1 MDYGRFVE
9 ILNRHIFEGEKKDL
23 LKKLAERPERFIGLF
38 RPTKPEAKILQ
49 HLLQSHEIRFGD
61 AIEEIVTEII
71 ADLGYRNLPKTIRD
85 NDKTLSLDQY
95 FTDGS
100 TYYFIEQKLR
110 DDHDSTKKRGQIDNF
125 EKKLEML
132 YNLHGNNLVGIMYF
146 IDPDLAKN
154 RNFYTEKLRYFA
166 EFYGVET
173 HLFYG
178 QELFE
183 YFNAPQIWNDI
194 IQWLIRW
201 KNELPDLPEINFDKS
216 PKESFDEIKD
226 LELRN
231 WREILQNDKLW
242 NEGIIYVLFRSGET
256 LNLMEEYFRQQN
268 TVPYRNLGKLLRKRL
283 EEYYSNQK
291 TL

>member
-71 ADLGYRNLPKTIRD
+71 ADLGYKNLPKTIRD

-132 YNLHGNNLVGIMYF
+132 YNIHGNNLVGIMYF

-183 YFNAPQIWNDI
+183 YFDAPQIWDNI

-201 KNELPDLPEINFDKS
+201 KSELPDLPEINFDKN

-268 TVPYRNLGKLLRKRL
+268 LVPYRNLGKLLRKRL
-283 EEYYSNQK
+283 EEYYTQK

>member
-71 ADLGYRNLPKTIRD
+71 ADLGYKNLPKTIRD
-85 NDKTLSLDQY
+85 NDKILSLDQY

-100 TYYFIEQKLR
+100 AYYFIEQKLR

-132 YNLHGNNLVGIMYF
+132 YNIHGNNLVGIMYF

-183 YFNAPQIWNDI
+183 YFDAPQIWDNI

-201 KNELPDLPEINFDKS
+201 KSELPDLPEINFDKN

-268 TVPYRNLGKLLRKRL
+268 LVPYRNLGKLLRKRL
-283 EEYYSNQK
+283 EEYYTQK

>member
-1 MDYGRFVE
+1 MDYKRFVE
-9 ILNRHIFEGEKKDL
+9 ILNQHIFEGEKKDL

-61 AIEEIVTEII
+61 AIEEIITEII
-71 ADLGYRNLPKTIRD
+71 ADLGYKNLSKTIRD
-85 NDKTLSLDQY
+85 DGKILSLDQY
-95 FTDGS
+95 FTDGI
-100 TYYFIEQKLR
+100 TYYFIEQKIR

-132 YNLHGNNLVGIMYF
+132 YNIHGDSLVGIMYF

-154 RNFYTEKLRYFA
+154 RNFYAERLRYFA

-183 YFNAPQIWNDI
+183 YFGIPQIWNNI
-194 IQWLIRW
+194 IQWLARW
-201 KNELPDLPEINFDKS
+201 KNELPDLPEINFDKN
-216 PKESFDEIKD
+216 PEESFNEIKD
-226 LELRN
+226 LELRH

-242 NEGIIYVLFRSGET
+242 DEGIIHVLFRNGKT

-268 TVPYRNLGKLLRKRL
+268 TAPYRNLGKLLRKRL
-283 EEYYSNQK
+283 KECF
-291 TL
+291 

>member
-1 MDYGRFVE
+1 MDYKRFVE

-85 NDKTLSLDQY
+85 DDKILSLDQY
-95 FTDGS
+95 FTDGI

-125 EKKLEML
+125 EKKLEIL
-132 YNLHGNNLVGIMYF
+132 YNIHGDNLVGIMYF
-146 IDPDLAKN
+146 IDPDLTKN
-154 RNFYTEKLRYFA
+154 RNFYAEKLQYFA

-183 YFNAPQIWNDI
+183 YFNNPKIWDNI
-194 IQWLIRW
+194 IQWLTRW
-201 KNELPDLPEINFDKS
+201 KNELPDLPEVNFDEN

-226 LELRN
+226 LELRS

-242 NEGIIYVLFRSGET
+242 DEGIIYVLFRSGET
-256 LNLMEEYFRQQN
+256 LNLMAEYFGQQN
-268 TVPYRNLGKLLRKRL
+268 AAPYRNLEKLLRKRL
-283 EEYYSNQK
+283 EEYF
-291 TL
+291 